1 MSHAFL
7 CGYPLYRMLCMHL
20 RMPKKSVPKRPALSD
35 WDDLRLFLEVARSGS
50 FTAAGAALGVDQATV
65 SRRMAGLEAK
75 LAATLFE
82 RRPQGSALTGLGEK
96 VEQHAEAMEAQLH
109 ALADTASGHEREI
122 QGVVRVALTE
132 SIAMH
137 TVIPRILPKLFAAY
151 PKLTVRLSTSYE
163 VEELGHRQA
172 EVALRFFRP
181 ESGDFVAQRIA
192 QMKTTLIGHR
202 RFRRVPRADW
212 PVIGAELGERQSL
225 ESRYLERH
233 LRHPPRLVVSSYV
246 SQIEAVRAGIG
257 VALLAKSVLALDR
270 QLVELDRELPAP
282 PELELWLVTPRSLRH
297 VPRVA
302 TVWTALQEGLALLN
316 E

>member
-1 MSHAFL
+1 
-7 CGYPLYRMLCMHL
+7 
-20 RMPKKSVPKRPALSD
+20 
-35 WDDLRLFLEVARSGS
+35 
-50 FTAAGAALGVDQATV
+50 
-65 SRRMAGLEAK
+65 
-75 LAATLFE
+75 
-82 RRPQGSALTGLGEK
+82 
-96 VEQHAEAMEAQLH
+96 
-109 ALADTASGHEREI
+109 
-122 QGVVRVALTE
+122 
-132 SIAMH
+132 MH

-192 QMKTTLIGHR
+192 QLKTTLIGHR
-202 RFRRVPRADW
+202 RFRRIPRAEW

-302 TVWTALQEGLALLN
+302 TVWTALQEGLAFLN
-316 E
+316 D

>member
-1 MSHAFL
+1 MHQ
-7 CGYPLYRMLCMHL
+7 RMA
-20 RMPKKSVPKRPALSD
+20 RRPVKKRPALSD

-75 LAATLFE
+75 LAAALFE
-82 RRPQGSALTGLGEK
+82 RRPQGSALTVLGEK

-109 ALADTASGHEREI
+109 ALVDAASGHEREI
-122 QGVVRVALTE
+122 EGVVRVALTE
-132 SIAMH
+132 SIAVH
-137 TVIPRILPKLFAAY
+137 TVIPRVLPKLFEAY

-192 QMKTTLIGHR
+192 RMKTALIGHR
-202 RFRRVPRADW
+202 RFRRMPRADW

-233 LRHPPRLVVSSYV
+233 LRRPPQLVVSSYV
-246 SQIEAVRAGIG
+246 SQIEAVRAGLG
-257 VALLAKSVLALDR
+257 VALLAKSVLALAP

-282 PELELWLVTPRSLRH
+282 PELELWLVAPRSLRD
-297 VPRVA
+297 VPRIA
-302 TVWTALQEGLALLN
+302 AVWTALQEGLAFLDG
-316 E
+316 